1 MAAGDSLDGELKATR
16 GGKRTSNS
24 NCSSRGSCGIR
35 KEER

>member
-16 GGKRTSNS
+16 GERRTSNS
-24 NCSSRGSCGIR
+24 NGSSRGSCGIR